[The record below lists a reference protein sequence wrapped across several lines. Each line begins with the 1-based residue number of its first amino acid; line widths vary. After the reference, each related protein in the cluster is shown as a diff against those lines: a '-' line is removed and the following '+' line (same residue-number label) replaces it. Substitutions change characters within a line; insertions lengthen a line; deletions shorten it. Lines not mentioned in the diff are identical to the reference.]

1 MLHPDL
7 LDSAIVDPTRPAP
20 VRHRPGSL
28 ADDALTVLRHPH
40 VLGAWLHADRLAE
53 LLASASGSHRAGK
66 ATAQIAN
73 ELRAKLLTPARKRPY
88 PDIEVQP
95 GSLIRAVALSGA
107 GAPTTVAGLPCPL
120 SRHEHL
126 QGLLASVHL
135 LLGDAVYLP
144 PGDRGRHP
152 GLRSRLTLPA
162 LGQAAVERSL
172 AQIDGVVLRGGRLHR
187 LYEIE
192 TDAGKATKALV
203 RLNDVLAAA
212 GAPDG
217 GSVVAVPDAQLDRL
231 RLELQ
236 RPTLQALRGVCRSL
250 PFSARREPLRPL
262 TTSAGTGNS
271 VTTVPWRLPSR
282 RAPWQDNSIWP
293 GDGAVPYRIEIIPD
307 HTGLYRSKPYR
318 TGSSAVRI
326 ALLLPL

>member
-40 VLGAWLHADRLAE
+40 ILGSWLHADRLAE
-53 LLASASGSHRAGK
+53 LLAASSGSHRAGK

-73 ELRAKLLTPARKRPY
+73 ELRAKLLTQARKRPY

-95 GSLIRAVALSGA
+95 GSLIRAIALPGA
-107 GAPTTVAGLPCPL
+107 GAPATVAGLPRPL
-120 SRHEHL
+120 SRHERL

-152 GLRSRLTLPA
+152 ALRSRLTLTLPA
-162 LGQAAVERSL
+162 LGQAAAERSL
-172 AQIDGVVLRGGRLHR
+172 AQVDVVVLRGGRLHR

-192 TDAGKATKALV
+192 TNAGKATKALV
-203 RLNDVLAAA
+203 RLNDILATA

-217 GSVVAVPDAQLDRL
+217 GFVVAVPDAQLDRL
-231 RLELQ
+231 RLELE
-236 RPTLQALRGVCRSL
+236 RPTLQALQGICRSL
-250 PFSARREPLRPL
+250 PFSRVE
-262 TTSAGTGNS
+262 N
-271 VTTVPWRLPSR
+271 
-282 RAPWQDNSIWP
+282 
-293 GDGAVPYRIEIIPD
+293 PYD
-307 HTGLYRSKPYR
+307 
-318 TGSSAVRI
+318 A
-326 ALLLPL
+326 

>member
-28 ADDALTVLRHPH
+28 ANDALTVLRHPR

-53 LLASASGSHRAGK
+53 LLAASSGSHRAGK

-73 ELRAKLLTPARKRPY
+73 ELRSKLLTPARKRPY

-95 GSLIRAVALSGA
+95 GSLIRAIALPRA
-107 GAPTTVAGLPCPL
+107 GAPATVAGLPRPL
-120 SRHEHL
+120 SRHERL
-126 QGLLASVHL
+126 QELLASVHL

-144 PGDRGRHP
+144 PGDRSRHP
-152 GLRSRLTLPA
+152 ALRSRLTLTLPA
-162 LGQAAVERSL
+162 LGQAAERSL
-172 AQIDGVVLRGGRLHR
+172 AQVDVVVLRGGRLHR

-192 TDAGKATKALV
+192 TNAGKATKALV

-217 GSVVAVPDAQLDRL
+217 GFVVAVPDAQLDRL
-231 RLELQ
+231 RLELE
-236 RPTLQALRGVCRSL
+236 RPTLQALQGNCRSL
-250 PFSARREPLRPL
+250 PFSRVEH
-262 TTSAGTGNS
+262 
-271 VTTVPWRLPSR
+271 
-282 RAPWQDNSIWP
+282 
-293 GDGAVPYRIEIIPD
+293 PYDP
-307 HTGLYRSKPYR
+307 
-318 TGSSAVRI
+318 
-326 ALLLPL
+326 